1 MTNSKLINLSNL
13 KNVMS
18 STKKRNTLNRSTSQ
32 LLQSTSNL
40 KDSIL
45 QPVKRKNNLKMAF
58 RKIKQCLLVKKTQ
71 TLISIFMVCT
81 ILKEVSADARKFAAS
96 DITTNI
102 ITDPKSVA
110 SIDFRY
116 VYFSIS
122 IKMIRRQIIS
132 PI

>member
-1 MTNSKLINLSNL
+1 MSNTKLINLSIL
-13 KNVMS
+13 KNYTTG
-18 STKKRNTLNRSTSQ
+18 TKKRNTLNKSTSQ
-32 LLQSTSNL
+32 LLQPTSNIT
-40 KDSIL
+40 DTIV

-58 RKIKQCLLVKKTQ
+58 RKIKQCLLVKKAQ
-71 TLISIFMVCT
+71 TIISIFMLCT
-81 ILKEVSADARKFAAS
+81 ILKEVSADARKFPAS

>member
-1 MTNSKLINLSNL
+1 MTNSKLINLSKL

-18 STKKRNTLNRSTSQ
+18 STKKRNTLNKSTSQ

-40 KDSIL
+40 KDSI

-116 VYFSIS
+116 VYFLH
-122 IKMIRRQIIS
+122 
-132 PI
+132 

>member
-1 MTNSKLINLSNL
+1 MPNSKLINLSML
-13 KNVMS
+13 KNVLS
-18 STKKRNTLNRSTSQ
+18 STKKRNTLNKSTSQ

-40 KDSIL
+40 KDSKI

-58 RKIKQCLLVKKTQ
+58 KKIKQCLLVKKAQ
-71 TLISIFMVCT
+71 TLISIFMLCT
-81 ILKEVSADARKFAAS
+81 IMKEVSADARKFASS

-116 VYFSIS
+116 VYFLYSHQNYS
-122 IKMIRRQIIS
+122 
-132 PI
+132 